1 MPERLQHALMP
12 AMTGYNFQQTALIG
26 MLPVLAA
33 KLALAP
39 AEVGLAIAA
48 GLVVSA
54 VTTPLMAG
62 SMTMRR
68 LRGALIAML
77 LSSLALAALLL
88 SPRPVGIAFAILLA
102 IRCVQGTAAA
112 IILSLAQGAS
122 ARAERP
128 VAALARVQI
137 GPGLGRA
144 LGAALIGPMLQLSI
158 VLPVLPALIGAAAGL
173 RRLRDAGPDAPGLE
187 MLGPGRAGIRAPWLA
202 ALAVP
207 FLVQSAVGAGQL
219 GLGPLLAQTRPPE
232 QAATIAGLCLAA
244 GYLALLLVHYRW
256 TGRGT
261 AARPA
266 AALLIVA
273 LILPALSAAP
283 VVLVA
288 ATALAAALVLAFVL
302 SLSTTGWLAERHFV
316 WLFWVNVGVAGLLI
330 ARHLARV
337 IKALPGSAR
346 QNAAWQGSA
355 MLAGLGTGAGGG
367 SLVLP
372 LGPVAPF
379 LLGGGFALVSF
390 LICQRFP

>member
-1 MPERLQHALMP
+1 MMQDSRLLNLVIFLPTLFAAALL
-12 AMTGYNFQQTALIG
+12 F
-26 MLPVLAA
+26 LP
-33 KLALAP
+33 KT
-39 AEVGLAIAA
+39 EKGQIR
-48 GLVVSA
+48 VV
-54 VTTPLMAG
+54 
-62 SMTMRR
+62 
-68 LRGALIAML
+68 ALIAML
-77 LSSLALAALLL
+77 LSSLALGALLL
-88 SPRPVGIAFAILLA
+88 SPRPLGMAFAALLA

-112 IILSLAQGAS
+112 IMLSLAQGAS
-122 ARAERP
+122 AGSARP

-144 LGAALIGPMLQLSI
+144 LGAALIGPMLKISVALP
-158 VLPVLPALIGAAAGL
+158 VLPVLIGTAAGL
-173 RRLRDAGPDAPGLE
+173 RRLRHAGPDA
-187 MLGPGRAGIRAPWLA
+187 LGPDALATGRHGPRAPWLA

-288 ATALAAALVLAFVL
+288 ATARDRTRHGKARPCWPGLAPARGAVRWSCHSARSPLSCWAAASPL
-302 SLSTTGWLAERHFV
+302 SHF
-316 WLFWVNVGVAGLLI
+316 
-330 ARHLARV
+330 
-337 IKALPGSAR
+337 
-346 QNAAWQGSA
+346 
-355 MLAGLGTGAGGG
+355 
-367 SLVLP
+367 
-372 LGPVAPF
+372 
-379 LLGGGFALVSF
+379 
-390 LICQRFP
+390 

>member
-1 MPERLQHALMP
+1 
-12 AMTGYNFQQTALIG
+12 MTGYNFQQTALIG

-33 KLALAP
+33 RLALAP

-48 GLVVSA
+48 GLIVSA
-54 VTTPLMAG
+54 ATAPLMAG
-62 SMTMRR
+62 SMTLRR
-68 LRGALIAML
+68 LRGTLIAML

-122 ARAERP
+122 AGAERP

-288 ATALAAALVLAFVL
+288 ATALAA
-302 SLSTTGWLAERHFV
+302 
-316 WLFWVNVGVAGLLI
+316 GVAGLLI

>member
-1 MPERLQHALMP
+1 MGGRVPERLQHALTP

-33 KLALAP
+33 ELALAP
-39 AEVGLAIAA
+39 SEVGLAIAA
-48 GLVVSA
+48 GLIVSA
-54 VTTPLMAG
+54 VTAPLMAG

-77 LSSLALAALLL
+77 LSSLALGALLL
-88 SPRPVGIAFAILLA
+88 SPRPLGMAFAALLA

-112 IILSLAQGAS
+112 IMLSLAQGAS
-122 ARAERP
+122 AGSARP

-144 LGAALIGPMLQLSI
+144 LGAALIGPMLKISVALP
-158 VLPVLPALIGAAAGL
+158 VLPVLIGTAAGL
-173 RRLRDAGPDAPGLE
+173 RRLRHAGPDA
-187 MLGPGRAGIRAPWLA
+187 LGPDALATGRHGPRAPWLA

-219 GLGPLLAQTRPPE
+219 GLGPLLAQSRPPA

-256 TGRGT
+256 TKRST
-261 AARPA
+261 ATRPA
-266 AALLIVA
+266 AALLILA
-273 LILPALSAAP
+273 LTLPVLSAAP
-283 VVLVA
+283 AMLVV
-288 ATALAAALVLAFVL
+288 ATALAA
-302 SLSTTGWLAERHFV
+302 
-316 WLFWVNVGVAGLLI
+316 GVSGLLI

-337 IKALPGSAR
+337 IAARPGRAR

-355 MLAGLGTGAGGG
+355 MLAGLGMGAGAGA
-367 SLVLP
+367 LVLP
-372 LGPVAPF
+372 FGPLAPF
-379 LLGGGFALVSF
+379 LLGTGFALVSF
-390 LICQRFP
+390 FICQRFP